1 MAIDQAIIGQ
11 EYHNNDSLKNFNS
24 VDDMAKSY
32 IELKSMQGHSVRL
45 PSENASDADVT
56 AFNESMSTK
65 LPNWM
70 LKPDFENGEQSG
82 EFWSKLG
89 VPSEAGKYEI
99 PDVQIPEGMEAP
111 NADKLAYMQNLAKE
125 ANLTPAQFKS
135 VMTKIMTTEIEGKQ
149 AMSEAKEQAA
159 KDIKAEWGQAHEER
173 MGIALKAAEA
183 TGAPES
189 VVNAVKDGTA
199 GVETMTWMYK
209 VGMALGDEGRDLM
222 DNLKDKS
229 GKKGLL
235 SPEEAQRQLDE
246 IHANSQHPYYTA
258 RGDEKKRATD
268 AYVALMK
275 QAHPTASTE
284 M

>member
-1 MAIDQAIIGQ
+1 MPIDQTIIGQ
-11 EYHNNDSLKNFNS
+11 EYHDNDSLKNFNS

-70 LKPDFENGEQSG
+70 LKPDFKNGEQSG

-99 PDVQIPEGMEAP
+99 PEVQIPEGMEAP

-159 KDIKAEWGQAHEER
+159 KDIKTEWGQAHEER

-189 VVNAVKDGTA
+189 VVNSVKEGTA

-209 VGMALGDEGRDLM
+209 VGLALGDEGRELM
-222 DNLKDKS
+222 QNHDDKS

-246 IHANSQHPYYTA
+246 IHANAQHPYYTA

-268 AYVALMK
+268 AYVTLMK